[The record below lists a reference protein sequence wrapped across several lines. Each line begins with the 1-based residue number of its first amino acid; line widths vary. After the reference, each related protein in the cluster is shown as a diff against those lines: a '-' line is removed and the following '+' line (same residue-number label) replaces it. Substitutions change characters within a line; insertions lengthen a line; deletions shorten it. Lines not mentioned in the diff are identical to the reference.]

1 VKLRYFILSDTLLH
15 ISWDIMK
22 ALAVS
27 AALLAAIAYAAPS
40 TSTSAA
46 AGFKWF
52 GVSES
57 CAEFGQG
64 KYPGLW
70 GKDFTFPAISAID
83 VSAHEEHMRFA
94 KY

>member
-1 VKLRYFILSDTLLH
+1 
-15 ISWDIMK
+15 MK

-83 VSAHEEHMRFA
+83 VSAREEHMRFA